1 MAKKRFIAAF
11 SPDAGE
17 VAAEVSPSSSAGPIR
32 RRRSPDPPAAAPLR
46 RFEDFPVLPR
56 TRQPTKSYLGV
67 RQRRWGTWVAEITDR
82 ETHTRRWLGSFH
94 TAELAAMEYDRW
106 QVRYHGAAA
115 RLNFPFGTRPV
126 HLVPP
131 EPGVVSSAMAREDR
145 EAWER
150 LEAEA
155 ADEAYMQ
162 ELRRQH
168 PELVEAERAIFA
180 SAEGG
185 EVIALSSDDEV
196 EGGEDGGA
204 EGGKVIT
211 LSTDD
216 EVEGGGDGGAEGVE
230 VGPEDEEIDVDEW
243 RSAFPNDPDDG
254 TGPDP
259 ARGTPYMTRKDWLDL
274 YFDRK

>member
-1 MAKKRFIAAF
+1 
-11 SPDAGE
+11 
-17 VAAEVSPSSSAGPIR
+17 
-32 RRRSPDPPAAAPLR
+32 
-46 RFEDFPVLPR
+46 
-56 TRQPTKSYLGV
+56 
-67 RQRRWGTWVAEITDR
+67 
-82 ETHTRRWLGSFH
+82 
-94 TAELAAMEYDRW
+94 MEYDRW

-126 HLVPP
+126 DLVPP

-180 SAEGG
+180 GAEGG
-185 EVIALSSDDEV
+185 EVIALSS
-196 EGGEDGGA
+196 
-204 EGGKVIT
+204 
-211 LSTDD
+211 DD

>member
-1 MAKKRFIAAF
+1 
-11 SPDAGE
+11 
-17 VAAEVSPSSSAGPIR
+17 
-32 RRRSPDPPAAAPLR
+32 
-46 RFEDFPVLPR
+46 
-56 TRQPTKSYLGV
+56 
-67 RQRRWGTWVAEITDR
+67 
-82 ETHTRRWLGSFH
+82 
-94 TAELAAMEYDRW
+94 MEYDRW

-180 SAEGG
+180 GAEGG
-185 EVIALSSDDEV
+185 EVIALSS
-196 EGGEDGGA
+196 
-204 EGGKVIT
+204 
-211 LSTDD
+211 DD

-230 VGPEDEEIDVDEW
+230 VGPEDEEINVDEW
-243 RSAFPNDPDDG
+243 RCAFPNDPDDG

>member
-1 MAKKRFIAAF
+1 
-11 SPDAGE
+11 
-17 VAAEVSPSSSAGPIR
+17 
-32 RRRSPDPPAAAPLR
+32 
-46 RFEDFPVLPR
+46 
-56 TRQPTKSYLGV
+56 
-67 RQRRWGTWVAEITDR
+67 
-82 ETHTRRWLGSFH
+82 
-94 TAELAAMEYDRW
+94 
-106 QVRYHGAAA
+106 
-115 RLNFPFGTRPV
+115 
-126 HLVPP
+126 
-131 EPGVVSSAMAREDR
+131 MAREDR

-180 SAEGG
+180 GAEGG
-185 EVIALSSDDEV
+185 EVIALSS
-196 EGGEDGGA
+196 
-204 EGGKVIT
+204 
-211 LSTDD
+211 DD